1 MKRQYLLNTIL
12 FLLLFTGEI
21 ALVDAQINEKRDD
34 AWSVK
39 IENSYLNNF
48 WKINDTI
55 YRSEQPHKKDF
66 VYLNNLGFRA
76 VLNLRTCHTD
86 KKLINNF
93 NIVEYNVKMKAGHF
107 GDKEIIE
114 SIKVIRDSPKPLIV
128 HCWHGSDRTGVVIA
142 MFRIIYQNWTK
153 EQALLELQN
162 GGYGF
167 HTVFSNIQEYIKNVD
182 VENIR
187 SEVIR

>member
-1 MKRQYLLNTIL
+1 MKKQYLIKTIL

-21 ALVDAQINEKRDD
+21 AFADAQNNEKRDNT
-34 AWSVK
+34 WSVK
-39 IENSYLNNF
+39 IENSYLDNF

-55 YRSEQPHKKDF
+55 YRCEQPQKKDF
-66 VYLNNLGFRA
+66 GYLNNLGIRA

-86 KKLINNF
+86 KRFIKNF
-93 NIVEYNVKMKAGHF
+93 NIVEYNVKMKAGNF
-107 GDKEIIE
+107 DDKEIIE
-114 SIKVIRDSPKPLIV
+114 SIRAIRDSPKPLIV

-167 HTVFSNIQEYIKNVD
+167 HPVFSNIKEYIKNVD
-182 VENIR
+182 VESIKSR
-187 SEVIR
+187 VIK